1 MRGLKFLLK
10 ALFTSLILVS
20 IAAVI
25 GIVGFGLEQHP
36 LVTSKQNLSHKDVE
50 RAKRLLKQNDPDK
63 LKQDSLNTL
72 AVSERDLNLLLSYG
86 LSRVDALAGQV
97 DLNFGNIMTELTLSF
112 PKNRFGSYLNMFT
125 SVTHAS
131 DRLQVE
137 RFRIGKLNVAPW
149 LINPV
154 LTMIHKS
161 LLQYDNYQRVLAQV
175 DSFNLSEDKL
185 VVTYRWR
192 KELKD
197 DLKSQARALLIS
209 DHDKT
214 LIKIYED
221 QLIRVSSAMPK
232 KSVSLASLM
241 DKLFLTAKKRTENG
255 SSAKDENRALIL
267 ALAMYVNGT
276 DVNKFLGEPSNGARS
291 THRRLDL
298 RLRSRSDL
306 AQHFLVSAA
315 ITVSANSGIADAI
328 GLFKEIDDS
337 KGGSGFSFADLAAD
351 KAGVRF
357 AQIATGSNKQATAI
371 QARMSKKISET
382 DFMPRIDRLP
392 ESIMELEF
400 KKHYREVGT
409 HEYELVETEINRRI
423 ADCRIYL

>member
-1 MRGLKFLLK
+1 MRGFKFLLK

-20 IAAVI
+20 VATVI

-36 LVTSKQNLSHKDVE
+36 LVTSKENLSHKDVE

-63 LKQDSLNTL
+63 LKQNSLNTL

-86 LSRVDALAGQV
+86 LSRVDAFAGQL
-97 DLNFGNIMTELTLSF
+97 DLNVGNLNAQLTLSL
-112 PKNRFGSYLNMFT
+112 PKNSFGSYLNMFT
-125 SVTHAS
+125 SVSHAS
-131 DRLQVE
+131 DQLQVE
-137 RFRIGKLNVAPW
+137 RFRIGELNIPPW
-149 LINPV
+149 LINP
-154 LTMIHKS
+154 LITMIHKS

-175 DSFNLSEDKL
+175 DNINLSEDKI
-185 VVTYRWR
+185 VVAYRWR

-197 DLKSQARALLIS
+197 DLKSQARAFLIS
-209 DHDKT
+209 DHDET

-221 QLIRVSSAMPK
+221 QLIRVSSAMPN
-232 KSVSLASLM
+232 KSVSLANLL
-241 DKLFLTAKKRTENG
+241 DKLFLTAQKRTANG

-276 DVNKFLGEPSNGARS
+276 DVNKFLGKPSNGIHPP
-291 THRRLDL
+291 HRRLDL

-315 ITVSANSGIADAI
+315 ITVSANSGLADAI
-328 GLFKEIDDS
+328 GLFKELDDS

-357 AQIATGSNKQATAI
+357 AQIATDSKKQATAI
-371 QARMSKKISET
+371 QARMSKKLSET
-382 DFMPRIDRLP
+382 DFMPRIDQLP

-400 KKHYREVGT
+400 KKRYREVGT

-423 ADCRIYL
+423 ANCRIYL

>member
-1 MRGLKFLLK
+1 MLK

-36 LVTSKQNLSHKDVE
+36 LVSSKENLSHKDVE

-63 LKQDSLNTL
+63 LKQNSLNTL

-86 LSRVDALAGQV
+86 LSRIDALAGQV
-97 DLNFGNIMTELTLSF
+97 DLNVGNIITELTLSL
-112 PKNRFGSYLNMFT
+112 PKNPFGSYLNMFT
-125 SVTHAS
+125 SVSHAS
-131 DRLQVE
+131 DQLQVE
-137 RFRIGKLNVAPW
+137 RFRIGELIIPPW
-149 LINPV
+149 LINPA

-161 LLQYDNYQRVLAQV
+161 LLQFDNYQRVLAQV
-175 DSFNLSEDKL
+175 DNFNLSEDKL
-185 VVTYRWR
+185 IVAYRWR

-197 DLKSQARALLIS
+197 GLKSQARAFLIS
-209 DHDKT
+209 DHDET

-221 QLIRVSSAMPK
+221 QLIRVSSAMPN
-232 KSVSLASLM
+232 KSVSLANLL
-241 DKLFLTAKKRTENG
+241 DKLFLTAQKRTANG

-276 DVNKFLGEPSNGARS
+276 DVNKFIGKPSNGRKQS
-291 THRRLDL
+291 HRRLDL

-328 GLFKEIDDS
+328 GLFKELDDS
-337 KGGSGFSFADLAAD
+337 KGGSGLSFFWRTWLRLIVPASPLCM
-351 KAGVRF
+351 GVSTWMSR
-357 AQIATGSNKQATAI
+357 TGSSPNFSGSVRVQSRQICATTASGCCVS
-371 QARMSKKISET
+371 RK
-382 DFMPRIDRLP
+382 
-392 ESIMELEF
+392 
-400 KKHYREVGT
+400 
-409 HEYELVETEINRRI
+409 
-423 ADCRIYL
+423 